1 MKISKFS
8 VKTNSLIPF
17 ERKDFIKVV
26 EVLSIRADK
35 EADNQEDV
43 VDMTHTKVRSI
54 IHLAEVAGSLI
65 DILEKQNTLL

>member
-17 ERKDFIKVV
+17 EKTDFIKVE